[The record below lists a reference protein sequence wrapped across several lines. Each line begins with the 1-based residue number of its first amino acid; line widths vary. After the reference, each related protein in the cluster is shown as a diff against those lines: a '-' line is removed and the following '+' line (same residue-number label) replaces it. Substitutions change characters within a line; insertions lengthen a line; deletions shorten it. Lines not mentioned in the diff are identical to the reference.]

1 MAVRILVVSDLHVGS
16 VYGLLPPGYHD
27 SRGNEIRQN
36 IGQKYLWDCWMDLA
50 ARLKRLRPDVVVV
63 NGDLV
68 DGRRG
73 ELCLQSPVDQA
84 EACLQVLQALGC
96 RGAKWFFIQGTEFHD
111 SEVGREVEVVASRIG
126 TAYTGLG
133 AGVYTREVLDLEC
146 GGVVVNFAHGIST
159 GAGLYRA
166 VAIDREAL
174 WSALAG
180 KVGCLPKADVIVRS
194 HAHYFVHVEHA
205 SKHAVVTPCWQLQTR
220 FMRRR
225 SVYRMVPDIGA
236 VVLDV
241 APGQVRVR
249 KILYPLPSLKPVSLL
264 KL

>member
-1 MAVRILVVSDLHVGS
+1 MPVRILVISDLHVGS

-36 IGQKYLWDCWMDLA
+36 IGQKYLWDCWLDLA
-50 ARLKRLRPDVVVV
+50 ARAKRLRPDVVVV

-96 RGAKWFFIQGTEFHD
+96 RGAKWFFVQGTEFHD
-111 SEVGREVEVVASRIG
+111 SEAGREVEVVASQLG
-126 TAYTGLG
+126 TSYVGLG

-180 KVGCLPKADVIVRS
+180 KAGSLPKADVIVRS

-241 APGQVRVR
+241 APGLIGVR
-249 KILYPLPSLKPVSLL
+249 KILYPLPTLKPVSLS

>member
-1 MAVRILVVSDLHVGS
+1 MPVRILVVSDLHVGS
-16 VYGLLPPGYHD
+16 VYGLLPPGYRD
-27 SRGNEIRQN
+27 SRGNEVKQN
-36 IGQKYLWDCWMDLA
+36 VGQRYLWGCWLDLA
-50 ARLKRLRPDVVVV
+50 AHVKRVKPDVVVV

-68 DGRRG
+68 DGRYG

-84 EACLQVLQALGC
+84 EACLQALQTLGC

-111 SEVGREVEVVASRIG
+111 AAVGREVEAVASRLG
-126 TAYTGLG
+126 VPFEGLG

-146 GGVVVNFAHGIST
+146 DGAVVNFSHGVSV

-180 KVGCLPKADVIVRS
+180 KAGSLPRADVVVRS

-220 FMRRR
+220 FMRRK

-236 VVLDV
+236 VLINV
-241 APGQVRVR
+241 ASSRVEVQKR
-249 KILYPLPSLKPVSLL
+249 LYPLPPLQPVSLSRL
-264 KL
+264 

>member
-1 MAVRILVVSDLHVGS
+1 VVKILVVSDLHVGS
-16 VYGLLPPGYHD
+16 VYGLLPPGYRD
-27 SRGNEIRQN
+27 SRGNTVEQN
-36 IGQKYLWDCWMDLA
+36 VGQKYLWRCWMDLA
-50 ARLKRLRPDVVVV
+50 RRVARIRPDVVVV

-68 DGRRG
+68 EGRYG
-73 ELCLQSPVDQA
+73 ELCLSSPVDQA
-84 EACLQVLQALGC
+84 EACLQVLRALGC
-96 RGAKWFFIQGTEFHD
+96 KRAKWFFIQGTEFHD
-111 SEVGREVEVVASRIG
+111 AEVGREVEVVASQLG
-126 TAYTGLG
+126 TKYVGLG
-133 AGVYTREVLDLEC
+133 SGVYTREVLDLEC
-146 GGVVVNFAHGIST
+146 DGVVVNFAHGISV

-180 KVGCLPKADVIVRS
+180 KAGSLPKADVVVRS

-236 VVLDV
+236 VVLV
-241 APGQVRVR
+241 VGPVIGVR
-249 KILYPLPSLKPVSLL
+249 KILYPLPSLSPVSLSRL
-264 KL
+264 